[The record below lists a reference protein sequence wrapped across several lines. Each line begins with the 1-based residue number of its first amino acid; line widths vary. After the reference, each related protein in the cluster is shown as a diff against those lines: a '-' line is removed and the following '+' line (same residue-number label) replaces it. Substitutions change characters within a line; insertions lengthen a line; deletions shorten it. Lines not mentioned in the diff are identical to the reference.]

1 MEVEMSL
8 AELEKKTLEVEIERL
23 LPGGVGLAHAE
34 GLTLFVSLAAPGDVL
49 RVEIDRIQG
58 KVGFASIIE
67 ILKPSPLRVE
77 PPCPYFGRC
86 GGCDFQQLTYEAQ
99 LNAKVEIIRDC
110 LHRIAKIDIPLDI
123 HIHPSPNQWHYRARA
138 MWQVDSNEKHLGYF
152 ERGSNRVCDVEYCG
166 VLVPELQATLER
178 VRNEIREETA
188 AERLRDI
195 EIVAGDEGVSV
206 APPLAGFKT
215 DIVSRVIGNET
226 YHFSAEAFFQINH
239 ELLEPLIDEAM
250 RNANRA
256 EHAAEEDAP
265 GETNS
270 DPSGAAK
277 GETAIDLYCG
287 VGLFTLPLA
296 RRFERVIGV
305 EGSARA
311 TEFARRNLEF
321 AKRGSSPTVRKGV
334 VAGPANV
341 DIRSVGLGNV
351 DIVTAHVSDWM
362 KHHARSFCPV
372 DFLLLDPPRAGAEN
386 AVIAGILA
394 LRPARIAYVSC
405 DPATLARDLK
415 KLIAGGYNLD
425 SVVAFDMFPQTH
437 HVETIVQLS
446 KNITAAVGFSEAA

>member
-1 MEVEMSL
+1 MIRGNLRSSAAKLLSGINVKSPNEED
-8 AELEKKTLEVEIERL
+8 KTFEVEIERL

-34 GLTLFVSLAAPGDVL
+34 SLTLFVSLAAPGDVV
-49 RVEIDRIQG
+49 RVVIDRIQG

-67 ILKPSPLRVE
+67 ILKPSPLRIE

-110 LHRIAKIDIPLDI
+110 LHRIAKIDTPLNI
-123 HIHPSPNQWHYRARA
+123 LIYPSPNQWHYRARA
-138 MWQVDSNEKHLGYF
+138 MWQVDSANSNDKLLGYF
-152 ERGSNRVCDVEYCG
+152 ERGSNRVCDVEYCA

-178 VRNEIREETA
+178 VRNEVRGETGV
-188 AERLRDI
+188 ERLRDI
-195 EIVAGDEGVSV
+195 EVVAGDEGVSV

-215 DIVSRVIGNET
+215 DIVSRLIGNET

-239 ELLEPLIDEAM
+239 GLLAPLIAEAL
-250 RNANRA
+250 RDVNREEESAIGNAA
-256 EHAAEEDAP
+256 
-265 GETNS
+265 GEPKN
-270 DPSGAAK
+270 DVK
-277 GETAIDLYCG
+277 GGTKGKSAIDLYCG

-321 AKRGSSPTVRKGV
+321 AKLNNAEV
-334 VAGPANV
+334 VTS
-341 DIRSVGLGNV
+341 R
-351 DIVTAHVSDWM
+351 VSDWM
-362 KHHARSFCPV
+362 KQHARSFGPV

-386 AVIAGILA
+386 AVVAGILA

-415 KLIAGGYNLD
+415 KLIAGGYALD

-437 HVETIVQLS
+437 HVETVVHLS
-446 KNITAAVGFSEAA
+446 SNIPAVGFS